1 VLETGF
7 GSVVVQTSD
16 EVIFRVARHTQA
28 AEGHTKEANLLP
40 VLAPRLPVSVP
51 QPQWRAEP
59 GSPGLPRGAIGYR
72 RLAGEPLTPTWL
84 ARHDADKVASEIA
97 KFLIALHRFPVEQA
111 VQLGVPPA
119 DVNGCSF
126 EALRRQVMSVLYDV
140 LTPEEYDTVSR
151 WSDGFLAD
159 PALQHFD
166 AVLSHGDFWF
176 GNVLVNDESE
186 SVVAV
191 LDWTSAAIGDPAED
205 LARQLH
211 LGETFASRVLR
222 AYESRRGAV
231 DPASEPHDTARHLA
245 EYTSLDAEIGFIR
258 DHFDVMAV
266 VREAL
271 AGMVDALHE
280 RAARALELLEVV
292 LPEVPAEIPWLHF
305 ADTGVKDV
313 DLAPAD
319 ERRLCEEHGEWLFV
333 TGFPMAKRPFYTH
346 PEPGRPQYSNS
357 FDLLF
362 RGMEIVTGG
371 QRLHRYQD
379 YVAALDGV
387 TEPYDGYLQAFKY
400 GMPPHGGFA
409 LGLARWL
416 AQLVGARNIRET
428 TLFPRDLN
436 RLVP

>member
-1 VLETGF
+1 LLITSNLGDPEGLARIEEALASSFPDLEVGSIRVLETGF

-16 EVIFRVARHTQA
+16 NVIFRVARHAHA

-40 VLAPRLPVSVP
+40 VLASRLPVSVP

-59 GSPGLPRGAIGYR
+59 GSPGLPLGAIGYR

-126 EALRRQVMSVLYDV
+126 EALRRRVMSVLHDV

-205 LARQLH
+205 FARQLH

-231 DPASEPHDTARHLA
+231 DPALIHRMKRRWELVEFAGVRTAI
-245 EYTSLDAEIGFIR
+245 ELDDPEELKETIGKLR
-258 DHFDVMAV
+258 
-266 VREAL
+266 
-271 AGMVDALHE
+271 AGPILTAQ
-280 RAARALELLEVV
+280 
-292 LPEVPAEIPWLHF
+292 PQ
-305 ADTGVKDV
+305 
-313 DLAPAD
+313 
-319 ERRLCEEHGEWLFV
+319 RR
-333 TGFPMAKRPFYTH
+333 
-346 PEPGRPQYSNS
+346 
-357 FDLLF
+357 
-362 RGMEIVTGG
+362 
-371 QRLHRYQD
+371 
-379 YVAALDGV
+379 
-387 TEPYDGYLQAFKY
+387 
-400 GMPPHGGFA
+400 
-409 LGLARWL
+409 
-416 AQLVGARNIRET
+416 
-428 TLFPRDLN
+428 
-436 RLVP
+436 